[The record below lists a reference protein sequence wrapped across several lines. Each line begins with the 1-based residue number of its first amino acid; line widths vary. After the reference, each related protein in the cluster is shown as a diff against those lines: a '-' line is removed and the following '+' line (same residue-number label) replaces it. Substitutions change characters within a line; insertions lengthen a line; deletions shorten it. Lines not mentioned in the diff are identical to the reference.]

1 MSSNDYDIISID
13 ELIKRE
19 KKIDDEEKQRELE
32 ILKQLNAKQRK
43 QYYKLKSN
51 DSL

>member
-1 MSSNDYDIISID
+1 MPAIDYDIISID

-19 KKIDDEEKQRELE
+19 KKIDDEEKERELE

-43 QYYKLKSN
+43 QYYKLKFY